1 MLVAK
6 PPHLRLL
13 VVWLIGWSV
22 CWLVCHNFLKGREFA
37 LPCSSRSTCLPEI
50 RCKPYC
56 LNFICQVVINFL
68 SKPKRKGS
76 HQSFITKHQTR
87 KVFVL
92 QAKEGISILP
102 INSVI
107 CAPVTLL
114 ISVLCYHVSYFYRYK
129 HFTID
134 ITDNHCYRCTYNL
147 N

>member
-1 MLVAK
+1 MRKCVFKIVQFLDIRRSLFAKFENNFVCCKTSSSPSVGRLVG
-6 PPHLRLL
+6 R
-13 VVWLIGWSV
+13 SV

-56 LNFICQVVINFL
+56 LNFICQVVINFS

-92 QAKEGISILP
+92 QAKEGISIWP
-102 INSVI
+102 IN
-107 CAPVTLL
+107 
-114 ISVLCYHVSYFYRYK
+114 YK
-129 HFTID
+129 FPPCVWKYD
-134 ITDNHCYRCTYNL
+134 IAVCL
-147 N
+147 